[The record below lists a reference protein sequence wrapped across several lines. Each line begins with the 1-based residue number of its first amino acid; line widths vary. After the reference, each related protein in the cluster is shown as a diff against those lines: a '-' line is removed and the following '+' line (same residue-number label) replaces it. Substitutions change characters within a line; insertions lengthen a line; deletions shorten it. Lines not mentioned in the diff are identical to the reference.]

1 MGLYCVSTSRT
12 SSERSR
18 KEMGIGG
25 EGRYEYGPVAD
36 GLTAY
41 WPLTVFASCP
51 PNGGLS
57 FCTRHRYTTPML
69 NRLQSP
75 LRGESRECR
84 STMQTAN
91 CPKCGTAKT
100 KLAPRSG
107 VADRLLGTF
116 TIYPFRCQLCAHRF
130 TAFLGKLKTN
140 PRRNYERVPVQY
152 SAQVRPVHDSTQRIV
167 VEGTMVNLSLRG
179 CRIRTSQRLPM
190 GCHVMLELQ
199 PGEYDLPIMIDEAIV
214 RARFTDGVGLRFS
227 SFLRSEESRLR
238 RILDLRLPDHAI

>member
-1 MGLYCVSTSRT
+1 M
-12 SSERSR
+12 
-18 KEMGIGG
+18 
-25 EGRYEYGPVAD
+25 
-36 GLTAY
+36 
-41 WPLTVFASCP
+41 PLK
-51 PNGGLS
+51 GGLS
-57 FCTRHRYTTPML
+57 FRQKLRYNLEML
-69 NRLQSP
+69 SRLQSSFRADS
-75 LRGESRECR
+75 LEGR
-84 STMQTAN
+84 SAVPAQN

-107 VADRLLGTF
+107 VAARLLGTL

-130 TAFLGKLKTN
+130 TTFLGKLETN
-140 PRRNYERVPVQY
+140 PRRNYERVSVQY
-152 SAQVRPVHDSTQRIV
+152 AAQVRPVHDPTQRVV

-199 PGEYDLPIMIDEAIV
+199 SGEYDLPIMIDEAIV

-238 RILDLRLPDHAI
+238 RILDLRLSDHTI

>member
-1 MGLYCVSTSRT
+1 M
-12 SSERSR
+12 
-18 KEMGIGG
+18 
-25 EGRYEYGPVAD
+25 
-36 GLTAY
+36 
-41 WPLTVFASCP
+41 P
-51 PNGGLS
+51 PKGGLS
-57 FCTRHRYTTPML
+57 FRQRLRYNSPML
-69 NRLQSP
+69 SRLQSS
-75 LRGESRECR
+75 LSADSRACR
-84 STMQTAN
+84 SAIDARN

-107 VADRLLGTF
+107 VADRLLGTL

-130 TAFLGKLKTN
+130 TTFLGKLKTN

-152 SAQVRPVHDSTQRIV
+152 SAQVRPVHDPTQRIV

-238 RILDLRLPDHAI
+238 RILDLRLADHAV